1 MDWLLLLGRILFGLN
16 FILAGIGFHLRQ
28 RAMATEY
35 ARAQGAPLP
44 DLAVPLT
51 GVVITLGGVMVVLGF
66 WVDLAALALA
76 VNVLGFAYWMH
87 AFWKLEDPMEKV
99 NQQTHFFK
107 NLQLAGAALILFYLF
122 YEFGEA
128 IDLTLG
134 DPALFD

>member
-1 MDWLLLLGRILFGLN
+1 MDWLLLLGRILFAVN
-16 FILAGIGFHLRQ
+16 FIVAGLSFHLGQ
-28 RAMATEY
+28 RAMATEL
-35 ARAQGAPLP
+35 ARARGTPLP
-44 DLAVPLT
+44 ELAVPLT
-51 GVVITLGGVMVVLGF
+51 GVVIILGGVMVILGF

-76 VNVLGFAYWMH
+76 VNVLGFAYWIH
-87 AFWKLEDPMEKV
+87 AWWNLEDPMEKV

-107 NLQLAGAALILFYLF
+107 NLQLAGAALILFFLF

>member
-1 MDWLLLLGRILFGLN
+1 MDWLLLLGRILFALN
-16 FILAGIGFHLRQ
+16 FIFAGFGFHLRQ

-51 GVVITLGGVMVVLGF
+51 GIVIALGGVMVVLGF

-76 VNVLGFAYWMH
+76 VSVLGFAYWMH
-87 AFWKLEDPMEKV
+87 SFWKLEDPMEKV
-99 NQQTHFFK
+99 NQTTHFFK
-107 NLQLAGAALILFYLF
+107 NLQLAGGALILFFLF

-134 DPALFD
+134 DPSLFN

>member
-1 MDWLLLLGRILFGLN
+1 MDWVLLIGRILFGLN
-16 FILAGIGFHLRQ
+16 FILSGVGFHLRQ
-28 RAMATEY
+28 RAMATEF
-35 ARAQGAPLP
+35 ARSRGTPLP

-51 GVVITLGGVMVVLGF
+51 GVAIIVAAVMVVLGF
-66 WVDLAALALA
+66 WVDLAALVLA
-76 VNVLGFAYWMH
+76 VNVLGFAYWIH
-87 AFWKLEDPMEKV
+87 AFWNIEDPMEKV

-107 NLQLAGAALILFYLF
+107 NLQLAGAALILFFLF